1 MRIKRISAHALSIIV
16 LMRLDTCL
24 YVLCKHSIILQCF
37 TFFIQNENILY
48 RTQCILS
55 RSAILIFSYI
65 IIWMIT
71 IFSCFVLG
79 WLELFWLPN
88 SRIVFGGAHI
98 RRGKRLVHVAF
109 IPSSSC
115 LQTGQIV
122 EIIKWHSYNHGKHC
136 RRSVQ
141 SNLRP
146 LYHCLHLCRDGNAAL
161 WQGLYRIRLRK
172 MGLRATKVEF
182 YRFFA

>member
-1 MRIKRISAHALSIIV
+1 MH
-16 LMRLDTCL
+16 LDTCL
-24 YVLCKHSIILQCF
+24 YVLCKHSFILQCF
-37 TFFIQNENILY
+37 TFFIQNENISSKI
-48 RTQCILS
+48 QCILFYS
-55 RSAILIFSYI
+55 NKTGIWLENVLRLLILIRFI
-65 IIWMIT
+65 PHEIT
-71 IFSCFVLG
+71 IFFYFLG

-109 IPSSSC
+109 IPSSPC

-146 LYHCLHLCRDGNAAL
+146 LYHCLHLCRDGNAAV

-182 YRFFA
+182 YRFLA